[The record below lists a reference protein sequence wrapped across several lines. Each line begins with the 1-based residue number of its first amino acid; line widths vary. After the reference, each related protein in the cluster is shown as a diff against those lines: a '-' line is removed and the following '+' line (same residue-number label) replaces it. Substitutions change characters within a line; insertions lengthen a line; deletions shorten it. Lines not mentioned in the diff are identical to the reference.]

1 MRIMM
6 EEAATILYIDDDPDD
21 LLIFGES
28 ICTLYPEITVLKAQ
42 SADEGLGILLQL
54 EQENK
59 PFPGLIVL
67 DMNMP
72 KKDGR
77 QTLQDI
83 KRKWEEIPV
92 VIFTTSSNKADVEF
106 CRSYGTSCITKPMSY
121 KNLNQTI
128 QQIVSHSNIPST
140 KLQ

>member
-1 MRIMM
+1 MM
-6 EEAATILYIDDDPDD
+6 EEAIILYIDDDPDD

-28 ICTLYPEITVLKAQ
+28 IGKMYPGITVLKAQ
-42 SADEGLGILLQL
+42 SADEGMGILNRL
-54 EQENK
+54 EQESK
-59 PFPGLIVL
+59 PWPSLIVL

-72 KKDGR
+72 RKDGR

-83 KRKWEEIPV
+83 RSKRKWEDIPV
-92 VIFTTSSNKADVEF
+92 VIFTTSANKADVEF
-106 CRSYGTSCITKPMSY
+106 CRRFGTDCITKPMSY

-128 QQIVSHSNIPST
+128 REILSHSNIPQA